1 MKKACDGF
9 GSLVTMGARIVE
21 SNSSGNLT
29 PFVSEAGPALP
40 GYLAVIL
47 SVLMV
52 TLVVVVV
59 AGNALVIMAFIVD
72 KTLRTQSNYFFLNL
86 AISDFLVGAFCIPMY
101 IPYNLT
107 GRWMLGKGL
116 CKVWLIMDYLLCTA
130 SVFNIV
136 LISYDRF
143 LSVTR
148 AVKYRAQRNMTRQAV
163 LKMVAVWALAFL
175 LYGPAII
182 FWEGAVGQSVVPAHE
197 CYAEFYFTWYFLLS
211 ASTFEFF
218 APFVSV
224 AFFNLSI
231 YLNIHQRTKSVSA
244 GVDDEVRA
252 QRVPKRHRDGA
263 GRSVSFVKTRK
274 VSSTEPN
281 AISAVIED
289 IADVLSPSSCG
300 DADNTQIFM
309 RTEKFSPDRRNP
321 PLFQGSASCAAP
333 GRRTQASRLSR
344 DKKIAK
350 SLAIIVCIFGIC
362 WAPYTL
368 LMIIRAACSGECVA
382 NHWYDI
388 TFWLLWLNSAINP
401 FLYPLCHSSFR
412 RAFAKILC
420 PKRQSVQP
428 QIEAQSC

>member
-1 MKKACDGF
+1 
-9 GSLVTMGARIVE
+9 MGAHIVE
-21 SNSSGNLT
+21 GNSSSNLT
-29 PFVSEAGPALP
+29 PAAPGVGTVFP
-40 GYLAVIL
+40 GYMVVIL

-86 AISDFLVGAFCIPMY
+86 AISDFLVGAFCIPVY

-116 CKVWLIMDYLLCTA
+116 CKVWLVMDYLLCTA

-148 AVKYRAQRNMTRQAV
+148 AVKYRAQRNMTRHAV
-163 LKMVAVWALAFL
+163 LKMLAVWALAFL

-182 FWEGAVGQSVVPAHE
+182 FWESIVGRSVVPANE

-218 APFVSV
+218 TPFVSV
-224 AFFNLSI
+224 AFFNLCI
-231 YLNIHQRTKSVSA
+231 YLNIHRRNKMGLCSEEIPVENKSKK
-244 GVDDEVRA
+244 
-252 QRVPKRHRDGA
+252 KRKEGA
-263 GRSVSFVKTRK
+263 GLAVFFVKTRK
-274 VSSTEPN
+274 VSSSEPT

-289 IADVLSPSSCG
+289 DDILSPSSSG
-300 DADNTQIFM
+300 EPATSQIFIQ
-309 RTEKFSPDRRNP
+309 REKFSPSRKDSTMFQPSPSGIATARRA
-321 PLFQGSASCAAP
+321 QG
-333 GRRTQASRLSR
+333 SRLSR

-368 LMIIRAACSGECVA
+368 LMIIRAACSGTCVA
-382 NHWYDI
+382 NYWYEM

-412 RAFAKILC
+412 RAFSKILC

-428 QIEAQSC
+428 QIEIQSC

>member
-1 MKKACDGF
+1 MKKPYNDF
-9 GSLVTMGARIVE
+9 GSQLIMGAHILE

-29 PFVSEAGPALP
+29 PAVSEAGAVLP
-40 GYLAVIL
+40 GYLVVIL

-72 KTLRTQSNYFFLNL
+72 KTLRNQSNYFFLNL
-86 AISDFLVGAFCIPMY
+86 AISDFLVGAFCIPVY

-116 CKVWLIMDYLLCTA
+116 CKVWLVMDYLLCSA

-148 AVKYRAQRNMTRQAV
+148 AVKYRAQRNMTHQAV
-163 LKMVAVWALAFL
+163 FKMVAVWVLAFL

-182 FWEGAVGQSVVPAHE
+182 FWETIVGYSIVPAHE

-218 APFVSV
+218 TPFVSV

-231 YLNIHQRTKSVSA
+231 YLNIHRRNKSGA
-244 GVDDEVRA
+244 ACAEDNAKPQKNNE
-252 QRVPKRHRDGA
+252 KHKDGA
-263 GRSVSFVKTRK
+263 GWSVFFVKTRK
-274 VSSTEPN
+274 VMSSEPV

-289 IADVLSPSSCG
+289 DDILSPSSSG
-300 DADNTQIFM
+300 EPNASQILM
-309 RTEKFSPDRRNP
+309 QREKFSPHRKNSR
-321 PLFQGSASCAAP
+321 LFQHTASCIVP
-333 GRRTQASRLSR
+333 GRRTPGSRLSR

-368 LMIIRAACSGECVA
+368 LMIIRAACSGKCVA
-382 NHWYDI
+382 NYWYEI

-401 FLYPLCHSSFR
+401 FLYPVCHSSFR
-412 RAFAKILC
+412 RAFSKILC

-428 QIEAQSC
+428 QIEVQSC